1 MHRQRPPPKPIAR
14 GALGMRLGV
23 TQLVAISGHSTYLTN
38 LPFLMLFF
46 FADTLAIPLFLR
58 TQLLLL

>member
-1 MHRQRPPPKPIAR
+1 
-14 GALGMRLGV
+14 MRLGV